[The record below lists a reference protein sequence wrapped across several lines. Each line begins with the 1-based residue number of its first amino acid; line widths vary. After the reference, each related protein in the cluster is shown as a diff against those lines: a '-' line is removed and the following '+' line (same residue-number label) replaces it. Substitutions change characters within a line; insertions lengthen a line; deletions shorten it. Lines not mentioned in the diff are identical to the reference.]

1 MVSFTLAFT
10 SSGWAGLS
18 KLEAIGMI
26 ESGNN
31 DRAVGSAGE
40 ISRFQIKPS
49 VWRQYSPTP
58 AYRNVTASGQVAEK
72 HLATL
77 EAGFRARAGRAPSDF
92 DLYVL
97 WNAGP
102 AYYQRLGFS
111 AARVH
116 RIIRERANRFV
127 NLRQMEAENEPQAPR
142 PMLTA
147 ARGSGR

>member
-40 ISRFQIKPS
+40 VSRFQIKPS
-49 VWRQYSPTP
+49 VWRQYSQTP
-58 AYRNVTASGQVAEK
+58 AYRNVTVSAQVAEK
-72 HLATL
+72 YLASL
-77 EAGFRARAGRAPSDF
+77 ETGFRTRAGRLPSDF

-102 AYYQRLGFS
+102 TYYQRLGYS

-127 NLRQMEAENEPQAPR
+127 NLRQKEMENEAPAPR
-142 PMLTA
+142 PILTA
-147 ARGSGR
+147 ASGAAR